1 MAKANCYNSM
11 KIPVKAI
18 VMLKC
23 RAMEKIAISI
33 HQTNPESEQ
42 GCKLVEAYALVVGWS
57 KVEIGADNSQH
68 KNRREYPE
76 IRILTRVCC
85 LN

>member
-1 MAKANCYNSM
+1 M
-11 KIPVKAI
+11 KIPMKAV
-18 VMLKC
+18 VMLKY

-57 KVEIGADNSQH
+57 KKV
-68 KNRREYPE
+68 NRGRYFS
-76 IRILTRVCC
+76 T
-85 LN
+85 